1 MVDNDNTTKP
11 GLGKLRRCIHSC
23 FVNLGLLFGGVWF
36 CNGDYSS
43 FFFFVFGLGA
53 ILSFTIILT
62 GFLFFRVLFLG
73 YVFKLA
79 EAMGNYEVNIINDGV
94 LNL

>member
-43 FFFFVFGLGA
+43 FFF
-53 ILSFTIILT
+53 
-62 GFLFFRVLFLG
+62 LFLVWG
-73 YVFKLA
+73 RYYL
-79 EAMGNYEVNIINDGV
+79 
-94 LNL
+94 LRLS